1 MTRSVNAT
9 LQTALVNNTPFKYA
23 HLIKFERPSKPDDL
37 TGLVSTSKERY
48 TYLTDASINVSFDDG
63 STSLNGVAN
72 GTQVYLAN
80 KVLNV
85 GNIQEQ
91 TKATPGQTSIVI
103 DGNALGAKLTG
114 NITVTLVSTG
124 VWDITFQNV
133 TTPVAIPAITLD
145 DILEEGFREGDKLN
159 IIISNVTYPV
169 NISAFR
175 ANNTLR
181 VTKIDLDL
189 TPAVY
194 TNVTLALSSEE
205 VISILLNKNDA
216 NYSSFINR
224 EVYIYKAYFDA
235 ENHVLIGT
243 PINMFKGI
251 IQNVSF
257 EDTEQQIKVTWGLT
271 SHWGD
276 FAQVKGRVTSDEFH
290 RALDENGAPRP
301 ASTAKPIYAYDKG
314 FMHSETSINLLA
326 KYFTTSNEITDVK
339 SKKGFLGIGAKTRV
353 VRQDITREN
362 STELNF
368 QLAAK
373 SIPVIYGV
381 RVTEGIGVFA
391 DTLNTDSSTVYAITA
406 LCEGEIGGIY
416 DVYIDGQ
423 SLICSDK
430 ADYDARSEEVSRLSE
445 DNEAIETFCRGRAD
459 RGDVLGSRSAIN
471 FSLPLNSFFNT
482 GSIDFLSLGIR
493 ENAINEGYYPEYAA
507 IDMTPV
513 QRTSSGTGILDGE
526 YLQLSSPIEM
536 KLDFYSGKSGQKA
549 NPELVDIAKTSG
561 FKIQNDYWSGSNTVE
576 YWGPNHRLLDTAYMV
591 GRFKI
596 AEGDTNLPEFR
607 IVVRGKLIDCYNYDG
622 SYIKDRKTTG
632 ENADNFPLGSTV
644 SLYRSGDNSSIS
656 GTLPNGTTVTT
667 FQIIDKWTF
676 FNPDG
681 TSNVR
686 FRFNATPNLGYTNG
700 VPTITKF
707 YMQNGAVP
715 PQRWTMVTY
724 NHKEFTGT
732 LTGAL
737 AASIS
742 SGTLVKTTVGQNL
755 GFTFASN
762 SDMTIEGDPYH
773 GSPIFKVVT
782 STLDDVAGSLFAYQ
796 LFSGLEGSITNT
808 SITTLSPASIFGEG
822 LPTGSP
828 RLASVN
834 TIKLPELD
842 SNGLTTSSINDAYKG
857 DTIEVVRFNALS
869 GRSNIQTAE
878 IIAYHGASRIAT
890 IDTIWTSIPR
900 SGDTVNIYPRYAD
913 KRVSINPAIQTT
925 DYMTSKTYGRGLEIG
940 KDINLPSVIS
950 TANKCDTRSNVS
962 VGSNS
967 SATVG
972 AIYKYPATGNII
984 WQGTV
989 SSSTVGKFA
998 SNIVTFT
1005 NVIGKLTNKWNSWKT
1020 WTVGQIVYNGTN
1032 VYRVDSA
1039 GIKVAAPTH
1048 TSGTVN
1054 GLTYI
1059 SSMTLTRVSG
1069 TGSDLVLP
1077 TTSGN
1082 PVFDER
1088 DGRKIAGYS
1097 IYDSDDIDYWRLCGW
1112 DGHEQ
1117 RYVTR
1122 YQTNIQIDTSVPLF
1136 DNTNGMLEHF
1146 NGILRYT
1153 AGQYYMDLEEAVAAV
1168 SGSSST
1174 DNLRIVT
1181 SDDIVGKIQLSDE
1194 GVRSS
1199 FNSVTAAFAD
1209 PANKFEARNVS
1220 FFNSEYLKI
1229 DRNVPRKGNLSVPGI
1244 TNYYNTRILADSL
1257 LNKSRFG
1264 LSINFTMRYHG
1275 ILLLAGEV
1283 IQVVYPR
1290 YGSSWEASGKRFR
1303 IESVTYQA
1311 DGLVDIVAKE
1321 YDDSFYGIGNLS
1333 AGSSGANVSGGSAPV
1348 TTTPGAPTG
1357 LVVTSADSGVELY
1370 NGVELLWNN
1379 DPSLLSNTSA
1389 FTEIYGGLAPKI
1401 LVTVTSITAPVS
1413 PAIGSTLTTASA
1425 HGLVQGMVVYPQIE
1439 ANSFDPTKVYFVHE
1453 VLGDPMTSTTFKLSL
1468 IRPGETGS
1476 TALTFTPGT
1485 GLNIPIRTATLLA
1498 SVAMPTRSYVDSI
1511 VNEDTNR
1518 VEKYYWVRHKVLRT

>member
-1 MTRSVNAT
+1 MTRSVNID
-9 LQTALVNNTPFKYA
+9 LQNALVNNTPLKYA

-37 TGLVSTSKERY
+37 TGLVSTSKQRY
-48 TYLTDASINVSFDDG
+48 TYLTDASVNVSFDDG
-63 STSLNGVAN
+63 STSLDGVAN
-72 GTQVYLAN
+72 GSQIYLAN

-85 GNIQEQ
+85 GSIQEQ

-114 NITVTLVSTG
+114 NITVTSVSTG
-124 VWDITFQNV
+124 IWDITFQNV
-133 TTPVAIPAITLD
+133 TTPVALPAITLD

-175 ANNTLR
+175 SNNTLR

-224 EVYIYKAYFDA
+224 EVYIYRAYFDA
-235 ENHVLIGT
+235 ENHVIIGT

-290 RALDENGAPRP
+290 RALDDNGAPRP

-314 FMHSETSINLLA
+314 FMHAETSINLLA
-326 KYFTTSNEITDVK
+326 KYFTTTNEITDVK

-353 VRQDITREN
+353 IRQDITREN

-391 DTLNTDSSTVYAITA
+391 DTLSTDSSTVYAITA
-406 LCEGEIGGIY
+406 LCEGEIGGVY
-416 DVYIDGQ
+416 DVYVDGQ

-445 DNEAIETFCRGRAD
+445 DNEAIEIFCRGRAD
-459 RGDVLGSRSAIN
+459 RGDVLGSQPAIN
-471 FSLPLNSFFNT
+471 FALPLNEFFNT

-493 ENAINEGYYPEYAA
+493 ENAINEGYYPDYTAV
-507 IDMTPV
+507 DMTPV
-513 QRTSSGTGILDGE
+513 QRTSPGTGILDGE
-526 YLQLSSPIEM
+526 YLQLNSPIEM

-549 NPELVDIAKTSG
+549 NPELVDIAKNNG
-561 FKIQNDYWSGSNTVE
+561 FKIQSDYWSGSDTVE

-596 AEGDTNLPEFR
+596 AEGDTSLPEFR

-644 SLYRSGDNSSIS
+644 SLYSQA
-656 GTLPNGTTVTT
+656 GTLLNSNV
-667 FQIIDKWTF
+667 QIVDKWTF

-681 TSNVR
+681 TTNTR
-686 FRFNATPNLGYTNG
+686 FRFSATPSLGYVNG
-700 VPTITKF
+700 VPTTTKF
-707 YMQNGAVP
+707 YMQNGSA
-715 PQRWTMVTY
+715 QRWTMVTY
-724 NHKEFTGT
+724 NHKEFTG
-732 LTGAL
+732 AL
-737 AASIS
+737 AANIS

-762 SDMTIEGDPYH
+762 SDMTVEGDPYH
-773 GSPIFKVVT
+773 NSPIFKVVT
-782 STLDDVAGSLFAYQ
+782 SALDDVSGSLFAYQ
-796 LFSGLEGSITNT
+796 LFSGTVTST
-808 SITTLSPASIFGEG
+808 SITTLSPASIFTET
-822 LPTGSP
+822 LPANS

-834 TIKLPELD
+834 TIKLP
-842 SNGLTTSSINDAYKG
+842 TSASSANDTYNG
-857 DTIEVVRFNALS
+857 DTIEVVRFNAAS

-878 IIAYHGASRIAT
+878 IIAYDGTTRIAT

-900 SGDTVNIYPRYAD
+900 ANDTVNIYPRYAD

-940 KDINLPSVIS
+940 KDINLPSVIT
-950 TANKCDTRSNVS
+950 TANKCDTKSNVS
-962 VGSNS
+962 VGSNG

-972 AIYKYPATGNII
+972 AVYKYPATGNII

-989 SSSTVGKFA
+989 SSSVVGKFA

-1039 GIKVAAPTH
+1039 GIKVTAPTH
-1048 TSGTVN
+1048 TSGTTN

-1059 SSMTLTRVSG
+1059 SSMTLTKVSG
-1069 TGSDLVLP
+1069 IGSNLVLP
-1077 TTSGN
+1077 TTGN

-1112 DGHEQ
+1112 DEHAQ

-1153 AGQYYMDLEEAVAAV
+1153 AGQYYMDLEEEVATV
-1168 SGSSST
+1168 SGTSST
-1174 DNLRIVT
+1174 DNIRIVT

-1283 IQVVYPR
+1283 IQVVYSR
-1290 YGSSWEASGKRFR
+1290 YGSSWESPGKKFR
-1303 IESVTYQA
+1303 IESVTYQT
-1311 DGLVDIVAKE
+1311 DGLVDVVAKE

-1333 AGSSGANVSGGSAPV
+1333 AGSSGANISGGSAPV
-1348 TTTPGAPTG
+1348 TSVPSGPTN
-1357 LVVTSADSGVELY
+1357 LVVTSADTLDELY
-1370 NGVELLWNN
+1370 NGVELFWDNPEAALN
-1379 DPSLLSNTSA
+1379 SA
-1389 FTEIYGGLAPKI
+1389 ATVVTEIYAGLSSK
-1401 LVTVTSITAPVS
+1401 LFTTVTTIA
-1413 PAIGSTLTTASA
+1413 GDTLTSSA
-1425 HGLVQGMVVYPQIE
+1425 THGLVVGMPVYPE
-1439 ANSFDPTKVYFVHE
+1439 TSTNSIDAAQVYYVVATPT
-1453 VLGDPMTSTTFKLSL
+1453 TTTFKLSL
-1468 IRPGETGS
+1468 TKGGAAISFTAGTSLSIR
-1476 TALTFTPGT
+1476 
-1485 GLNIPIRTATLLA
+1485 IRTATLLA
-1498 SVAMPTRSYVDSI
+1498 TTPVPARSYVDNLAN
-1511 VNEDTNR
+1511 VETGR
-1518 VEKYYWVRHKVLRT
+1518 VEKYYWIRYKVLRS